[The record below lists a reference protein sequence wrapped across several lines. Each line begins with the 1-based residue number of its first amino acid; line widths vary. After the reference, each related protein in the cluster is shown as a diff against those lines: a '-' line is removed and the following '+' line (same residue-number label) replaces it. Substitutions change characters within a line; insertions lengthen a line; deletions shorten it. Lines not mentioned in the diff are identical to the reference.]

1 MFLLSAELRF
11 ITNILLEFCYFDISN
26 MQNIHT
32 NCVNYDREEK
42 RLSTGLI
49 TNLFN
54 ILLLSN
60 TKCKKNVMYI
70 HFLDLW
76 KINSYNTAHLQGKKT
91 KNKKLLTKL
100 HWTQQLLIILRFSEI
115 IKTRIILFNKLY
127 RKRIS
132 RI

>member
-1 MFLLSAELRF
+1 
-11 ITNILLEFCYFDISN
+11 

-70 HFLDLW
+70 HFLDL
-76 KINSYNTAHLQGKKT
+76 
-91 KNKKLLTKL
+91 
-100 HWTQQLLIILRFSEI
+100 
-115 IKTRIILFNKLY
+115 
-127 RKRIS
+127 
-132 RI
+132 